1 MGLNRYSSPV
11 LLNWVEPYIIS
22 GVEKTLFYTEV
33 NTNFQVGE
41 RVFII
46 SGNYDSDIL
55 IQQDKYK
62 KGRDGYKVLFIDNCR
77 IVLDID
83 YTGVL
88 PNQGNVN
95 AGDNMS
101 DYIKLYS
108 TDSYESY
115 LTLNRQV
122 TTRGGIFDDKF
133 NYNQNNIV
141 FIDSNYPA
149 IQNSWG
155 YANSAISNAPGFF
168 IKNNKTGWT
177 NITKDFFISGSYS
190 IAVSP
195 LYYNNKKVK
204 VMSKSFTYKGFEFKE
219 GFVYKWVNNKWI
231 VDVTEES
238 KYTKAIISKSNFR
251 DGNFNGVFN
260 NGIYGT
266 KNKKIKWTG
275 EGIWNGG
282 TLLNSVWESGTM
294 NSTISLKTS
303 YKSTINEYGI
313 PKQKLNGI
321 NNNGY
326 GFNYTIDSEINIS
339 DVDSGTIRNT
349 KIGTYSNLA
358 VVENHIMSI
367 ESGFANTI
375 RNASFEFCDFS
386 NIHLIGGV
394 VKNSDLKN
402 CKLTNVKTINSNFEN
417 SVITESTI
425 ISDKLIKILGYDE
438 WNSSNRYT
446 TLSPNAGYSPIRNT
460 NFKVYK
466 FYIGESDFLRLNQGD
481 AFYISG
487 LRIEDNSKSALNFF
501 DKKFRIGSW
510 TEYVD
515 HYTGTAS
522 RGNIPAQTFY
532 KRGIESAAFLST
544 QEDNEYIYNS
554 LTDNDRYK
562 TDIVQ
567 NRDGGIDLNPIYQYS
582 IDIFVSMQDILN
594 TNENIDGLNFNY
606 DSNADTTAKRSK
618 YLGGK
623 INIEGAYIID
633 SNFES
638 GIVENSDWD
647 GGIYI
652 NYNNDLVMTSA
663 TNSDVYSITINSEKD
678 LEIRTP
684 YNSLFPENYKTI
696 RAKDNSYEGDILF
709 MNSVEYDTRGKVL
722 SLEIINPG
730 SGYAPNYDIDGAIK
744 PIYDD
749 SSPTKKGSGL
759 SINNTTDINNTVD
772 QVQIVNAGLGYSVGD
787 ILKLPANSGDAQI
800 KITEVENNIVTL
812 PDSYK
817 VIKKTNATLTLREIQ
832 TGTYSVVAGLT
843 TGGRFITEFA
853 ENRWGYLSKTKIS
866 KTKIKSGLFKRAY
879 IEKSIIKNE
888 DYDASDVDYNNLG
901 KIRSL
906 LVSDSVFKNTQNIL
920 SSATYINSHFTAGT
934 DIWENGIIQ
943 NSILNGIVF
952 SSGNIKES
960 TWIDGTFNGGK
971 FYNSRTFN
979 AASSL
984 NTPYYYTNNTKSYYK
999 KGMISATI
1007 SNDRHSWQ
1015 NGQFNGGEFVK
1026 SDWEGGTMNG
1036 GIFYNSKWY
1045 NGTMNGGIFGDVN
1058 TPTTDTILYNGTVN
1072 YATVE
1077 NATIYS
1083 KNVNYYPAVATITW
1097 NDGIFNSGV
1106 FGSDIN
1112 ATAVWNNG
1120 QFNSGQFISM
1130 AVWKNGEFNGGQFK
1144 SGYGW
1149 QTSGT
1154 YNSSVAPTSYSWQD
1168 GVFNGGE
1175 FGNASLG
1182 TNSTWYQGEF
1192 NGGTFKGR
1200 VWNFGIFTAGEFMGS
1215 GTTAIGGTKSSN
1227 ANSFVSTYTT
1237 SFYGLWRNGVVTDKN
1252 DIFMKDRKMYT
1263 TPKRNTDTV
1272 SKSTDAKF
1280 TNTLWLNGDF
1290 GHKNGQ
1296 FLNSVWLGG
1305 RFLDGRFQSSA
1316 FNPYV
1321 NRFEPIILAPAPLKS
1336 FNTNDQICLWDNGTF
1351 EDGEFYYSHWYGGDF
1366 ISGTAYG
1373 MIWENGTAR
1382 YMNANN
1388 IFWKGGTWK
1397 NGTWNGSAFD
1407 YDGSITDDFT
1417 KAILLRIND
1426 KVSLVDSTSK
1436 DYYHIWNIFEDI
1448 REKTIQLLRA
1458 TASLPISKID
1468 SPTPITVLNLEV
1480 LMPPIVI

>member
-33 NTNFQVGE
+33 NTNFQVGD

-88 PNQGNVN
+88 PNQGNVK

-133 NYNQNNIV
+133 NYYQNNIV
-141 FIDSNYPA
+141 FIDANYPA
-149 IQNSWG
+149 ITNEWG
-155 YANSAISNAPGFF
+155 YMNAPISSAPGFF
-168 IKNNKTGWT
+168 VKNENAGWT
-177 NITKDFFISGSYS
+177 NITKDFFNSGSYS

-195 LYYNNKKVK
+195 LYYNNKKVR

-219 GFVYKWVNNKWI
+219 GFVYKWVNNKWV

-238 KYTKAIISKSNFR
+238 KYTKAVISKSNFR
-251 DGNFNGVFN
+251 DGNFSGIFN

-275 EGIWNGG
+275 EGTWNGG
-282 TLLNSVWESGTM
+282 TLLNAVWESGTM

-339 DVDSGTIRNT
+339 DVDSGTIRNS

-358 VVENHIMSI
+358 VVENHILSV
-367 ESGFANTI
+367 ESRFDNTI
-375 RNASFEFCDFS
+375 RNASFEFCDFY
-386 NIHLIGGV
+386 NINLIGGV

-417 SVITESTI
+417 SVVTESTI

-446 TLSPNAGYSPIRNT
+446 NTGPNIGYSPVKQT

-466 FYIGESDFLRLNQGD
+466 FYIGESDFLRLNHGD
-481 AFYISG
+481 VFYISG
-487 LRIEDNSKSALNFF
+487 LRIEDSKSVLDFF

-515 HYTGTAS
+515 HYTGAVS
-522 RGNIPAQTFY
+522 RGGIPKETFY
-532 KRGIESAAFLST
+532 KRGIEHTAFLST

-554 LTDNDRYK
+554 VTDAGRYK

-567 NRDGGIDLNPIYQYS
+567 GLNPIYQYS
-582 IDIFVSMQDILN
+582 IDIFVSMQDIL
-594 TNENIDGLNFNY
+594 TKNENISGLNFNY
-606 DSNADTTAKRSK
+606 DSNADSYTPEGFAKRSK
-618 YLGGK
+618 YLGSK
-623 INIEGAYIID
+623 INIEDAYIID

-652 NYNNDLVMTSA
+652 NYNNDVVITSA
-663 TNSDVYSITINSEKD
+663 TNSDVYSITVNPAKD
-678 LEIRTP
+678 LEIKTP
-684 YNSLFPENYKTI
+684 YSSIYPENYKTI
-696 RAKDNSYEGDILF
+696 RAQDNFYAGDVLF
-709 MNSVEYDTRGKVL
+709 LNSVEYDTRGKVL
-722 SLEIINPG
+722 SLKIINSG
-730 SGYAPNYDIDGAIK
+730 SQYGQNYDPDGAIK
-744 PIYDD
+744 PKYAE
-749 SSPTKKGSGL
+749 SSPTKNGSGL
-759 SINNTTDINNTVD
+759 SVNNTIDINNRIDTIE
-772 QVQIVNAGLGYSVGD
+772 IVNAGLGYSVGD
-787 ILKLPANSGDAQI
+787 ILSLPVNAGDALI
-800 KITEVENNIVTL
+800 EITEVDNNIITL
-812 PDSYK
+812 PDSYR
-817 VIKKTNATLTLREIQ
+817 VINKSNEKLTLREIQ
-832 TGTYSVVAGLT
+832 TGTYSVVAGLAD
-843 TGGRFITEFA
+843 GGRFITDLA

-866 KTKIKSGLFKRAY
+866 KTKIKSGIFKRAY
-879 IEKSIIKNE
+879 IDKSIIKNE
-888 DYDASDVDYNNLG
+888 DYDASDVDYNNLA

-906 LVSDSVFKNTQNIL
+906 VISDSVFKNRQNIL
-920 SSATYINSHFTAGT
+920 SNATYINSHFVAGT
-934 DIWENGIIQ
+934 DILENGIIQ

-971 FYNSRTFN
+971 FYNSRSFN
-979 AASSL
+979 AASST
-984 NTPYYYTNNTKSYYK
+984 NVPYYYTNNKKSYYK
-999 KGMISATI
+999 KGITSATI

-1015 NGQFNGGEFVK
+1015 NGKFNAGEFVK
-1026 SDWEGGTMNG
+1026 SDWENGEFNGGVFYNSKWYGGTMNG
-1036 GIFYNSKWY
+1036 GILGDINTPTADTIFY
-1045 NGTMNGGIFGDVN
+1045 NGTI
-1058 TPTTDTILYNGTVN
+1058 N
-1072 YATVE
+1072 YTTVE
-1077 NATIYS
+1077 NATVYS
-1083 KNVNYYPAVATITW
+1083 KNVNYYPAVATVNW
-1097 NDGIFNSGV
+1097 NGGIFNSGV

-1149 QTSGT
+1149 QTSGAYT
-1154 YNSSVAPTSYSWQD
+1154 KGTPQSYYTWQD
-1168 GVFNGGE
+1168 GVFNGGD
-1175 FGNASLG
+1175 FGNASTG

-1200 VWNFGIFTAGEFMGS
+1200 VWNFGIFTAGDFFGS
-1215 GTTAIGGTKSSN
+1215 GAVATGGDKSSN
-1227 ANSFVSTYTT
+1227 ANTFVGGYTN
-1237 SFYGLWRNGVVTDKN
+1237 SFYGLWRNGLVTDKN

-1263 TPKRNTDTV
+1263 TPKRNADTV
-1272 SKSTDAKF
+1272 SKRTDVKF
-1280 TNTLWLNGDF
+1280 TNMLWLGGDF
-1290 GHKNGQ
+1290 GHKSGEL
-1296 FLNSVWLGG
+1296 LNSVWLGG
-1305 RFLDGRFQSSA
+1305 RFLEGRFKSSS
-1316 FNPYV
+1316 FNPYAK
-1321 NRFEPIILAPAPLKS
+1321 RFGESSNS
-1336 FNTNDQICLWDNGTF
+1336 FNTLDSNCLWDNGTF

-1373 MIWENGTAR
+1373 MIWEDGTAR

-1407 YDGSITDDFT
+1407 YDGTVSDEFT
-1417 KAILLRIND
+1417 KAILRRIND
-1426 KVSLVDSTSK
+1426 KVAPLDSASK

-1448 REKTIQLLRA
+1448 LEKNMQLLRA
-1458 TASLPISKID
+1458 TASLPISNIL
-1468 SPTPITVLNLEV
+1468 SPTPNTVTNLDV
-1480 LMPPIVI
+1480 LMPPIIGL